1 MLEKQDPMVKKC
13 LYTTLCYKYFSDIN
27 LLLKMF
33 RLLSNIR
40 LFHIQSCMNFCSSSA
55 SVVDKKLLG
64 ELRKKTGFTFVNC
77 KKALQQFN
85 NDIKQAEEWLR
96 EQAQKEGWQKAS
108 KLQGRPMSQGL
119 VAVMTEG
126 NKATMIEINC
136 ETDFVARNQK
146 FHELVQK
153 LAASCQQYFNDCS
166 ETKVLLKKEEVN
178 KISVE
183 SQVTLGD
190 LVAQEVGNIGEN
202 MSLRRAAFL
211 QTSFPGGVIGSYIH
225 SMQGS
230 GKVGECTVGKFA
242 ALVSVLP
249 DGADINQQT
258 MIEIG
263 QRLSQHVVGMNPLK
277 IGDPENDTPAS
288 NKDNE
293 KCLIFQEFLMDE
305 SKTAG
310 QYIAESSVTVADF
323 VRFECGEELSEEMV
337 EQAPVAAVGA

>member
-1 MLEKQDPMVKKC
+1 M
-13 LYTTLCYKYFSDIN
+13 
-27 LLLKMF
+27 
-33 RLLSNIR
+33 
-40 LFHIQSCMNFCSSSA
+40 
-55 SVVDKKLLG
+55 
-64 ELRKKTGFTFVNC
+64 
-77 KKALQQFN
+77 
-85 NDIKQAEEWLR
+85 
-96 EQAQKEGWQKAS
+96 
-108 KLQGRPMSQGL
+108 
-119 VAVMTEG
+119 
-126 NKATMIEINC
+126 
-136 ETDFVARNQK
+136 
-146 FHELVQK
+146 
-153 LAASCQQYFNDCS
+153 
-166 ETKVLLKKEEVN
+166 
-178 KISVE
+178 
-183 SQVTLGD
+183 
-190 LVAQEVGNIGEN
+190 
-202 MSLRRAAFL
+202 
-211 QTSFPGGVIGSYIH
+211 
-225 SMQGS
+225 
-230 GKVGECTVGKFA
+230 GKFA